1 MAALASASLFPS
13 SLVSGNLRRN
23 ESILEK
29 SLCSSARFA
38 GARHRVN
45 AIRHHV
51 NAIKEIA
58 GHFRNELFQRA
69 RCFRNKPQD
78 VPAI

>member
-45 AIRHHV
+45 AI
-51 NAIKEIA
+51 KEIA
-58 GHFRNELFQRA
+58 GHFRNEFIPESPLLS
-69 RCFRNKPQD
+69 NKPQD